1 MMRNNRSRLLSWLL
15 IVAMVL
21 SMVPGIALAA
31 ETVYTQITKA
41 EDLTTGRYVLAAGT
55 HAATVLDGGWVL
67 SAEAEA
73 KDGKL
78 TDPASD
84 MVWNVTVKDGKA
96 TLTDS
101 NGVSIAPKGANA
113 NGIKAGSYEWTVTV
127 ESGLFKFSAV
137 AEEVTLACN
146 TTGNG
151 NGNSFRAY
159 KNATVASQPQ
169 NYVATLTL

>member
-1 MMRNNRSRLLSWLL
+1 MMRSNRSRLLSWLL

-78 TDPASD
+78 TD
-84 MVWNVTVKDGKA
+84 T
-96 TLTDS
+96 
-101 NGVSIAPKGANA
+101 
-113 NGIKAGSYEWTVTV
+113 GSAADTRY
-127 ESGLFKFSAV
+127 SG
-137 AEEVTLACN
+137 
-146 TTGNG
+146 
-151 NGNSFRAY
+151 
-159 KNATVASQPQ
+159 
-169 NYVATLTL
+169 